1 MQIANIRIESTDA
14 RMRAVGTVTWEDC
27 GRPSRDVYFE
37 TTEEFGGY
45 LSIDT
50 DAFVTAA
57 ILAACAHGERRLL
70 VEGEICPVLRDGLVT
85 AMSLV
90 SHWYHLGW
98 EPVVLEGKTRSTGR
112 PRSLEQRAA
121 LFLLGD
127 IDSLAT
133 LRANRLNYLPQHPA
147 TVRDGFL
154 VYGLEDQPPAFEHL
168 LASLSGFA
176 RAADITLI
184 PVYTNLRSL
193 DDRSEFWCD
202 LSEAAGLSS
211 IAHAFK
217 QRISR
222 AYIAASS
229 DIPNLSPHASHPLL
243 DPNYGSH
250 DVAIRHDGVALS
262 RLAKTRLV
270 AEWDVALAAL
280 RVCDRREHAPADYL
294 NCGQCEKCLGT
305 LLALLALGAR
315 ERAITFPRIDL
326 SEELVMATVT
336 LHRRNIHF
344 YREVI
349 APLQTVGRDDLARSI
364 QRKLDRY
371 PAAGWPRPLA
381 SFDRHGLDGR
391 LRMLT
396 RLWRRDR
403 GAGPDLRPRHVRR
416 DNR

>member
-14 RMRAVGTVTWEDC
+14 RKRAVGTVTWEDC
-27 GRPSRDVYFE
+27 DRPSRDVYFE
-37 TTEEFGGY
+37 TTEEFGEY

-98 EPVVLEGKTRSTGR
+98 KPVVLEGKTRSTGR
-112 PRSLEQRAA
+112 PRSSEQRAA
-121 LFLLGD
+121 VFLLGD

-133 LRANRLNYLPQHPA
+133 LRANRLDYPPQHPA

-154 VYGLEDQPPAFEHL
+154 VCGLEDQPPAFEHL
-168 LASLSGFA
+168 MASLSAFA

-184 PVYTNLRSL
+184 PVHTNLRSL
-193 DDRSEFWCD
+193 DDGWEFWSD
-202 LSEAAGLSS
+202 LSVAAGFSS

-217 QRISR
+217 RRIGR
-222 AYIAASS
+222 ASIAAGY
-229 DIPNLSPHASHPLL
+229 DIPNLYPHASHPLL
-243 DPNYGSH
+243 DPNYGSY

-280 RVCDRREHAPADYL
+280 RVCDRSEDYPPGYL
-294 NCGQCEKCLGT
+294 NCGLCEKCLRT
-305 LLALLALGAR
+305 LLALLALGAL
-315 ERAITFPRIDL
+315 ERAITFPGIDL
-326 SEELVMATVT
+326 SEEIVMTT
-336 LHRRNIHF
+336 IRLHRRNIHF
-344 YREVI
+344 YRELI
-349 APLQTVGRDDLARSI
+349 APLQEIGRNDLARCI

-371 PAAGWPRPLA
+371 HAAGWVRPFA
-381 SFDRHGLDGR
+381 SFGRHGVNSS
-391 LRMLT
+391 LRTIRQL
-396 RLWRRDR
+396 LHHDR
-403 GAGPDLRPRHVRR
+403 GSGPGCAPRRET
-416 DNR
+416 